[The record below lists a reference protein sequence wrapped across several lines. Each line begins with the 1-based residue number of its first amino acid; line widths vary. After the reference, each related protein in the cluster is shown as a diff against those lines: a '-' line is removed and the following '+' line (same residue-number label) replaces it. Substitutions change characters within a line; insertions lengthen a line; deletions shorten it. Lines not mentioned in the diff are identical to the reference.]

1 MSSAEV
7 NAPLLDV
14 QALGVRFPQSDG
26 SVLHAVD
33 DVSFTIARGETLGIV
48 GESGCGKSSVA
59 RAIVR
64 LGPISAG
71 CVRFDGAALEALDAG
86 ALRTLRRELQIV
98 FQDARAALD
107 PRMRVGVAI
116 EQPLISLFPKLTR
129 AERQRRVRD
138 TMKRVGLAAA
148 LADRHP
154 GTLSGGQC
162 RRVDLARALVV
173 GPRLLVC
180 DEPLAGLDVSLQA
193 QIANLLVELKG
204 TLALTL
210 LLIAHDLALVRQLSD
225 RVLVM
230 YLGRVVELASCAAL
244 YAAPR
249 HPYTR
254 ALLAS
259 VPVPDPR
266 AQRRVRPLAG
276 ELPSPLAPP
285 SGCAF
290 RTRCAYAIER
300 CAAERPSLRAV
311 GESLVACH
319 RADEPG
325 WDIAGSAG
333 AILRAPREPR
343 SCP

>member
-7 NAPLLDV
+7 SAPFLEV
-14 QALGVRFPQSDG
+14 RGLGVRFPQSDG
-26 SVLHAVD
+26 RVLHAVD
-33 DVSFTIARGETLGIV
+33 DVSFTLDRGETLGIV

-71 CVRFDGAALEALDAG
+71 SVRFDGTALEALEG
-86 ALRTLRRELQIV
+86 RALRVLRRELQIV
-98 FQDARAALD
+98 FQDARATLD
-107 PRMRVGVAI
+107 PRMRIGLAI
-116 EQPLISLFPKLTR
+116 EQPLIALFPKLTR
-129 AERQRRVRD
+129 AERQDRVRA
-138 TMKRVGLAAA
+138 TMERVGLDPAM
-148 LADRHP
+148 ADRYP
-154 GTLSGGQC
+154 GALSGGQC
-162 RRVDLARALVV
+162 RRVGLARALVV

-180 DEPLAGLDVSLQA
+180 DEPLSGLDVSLQG
-193 QIANLLVELKG
+193 QVANLLVELKR
-204 TLALTL
+204 TLGLTL
-210 LLIAHDLALVRQLSD
+210 LLIAHDLALVRQLGD

-230 YLGRVVELASCAAL
+230 YLGRVVELASCDTL
-244 YAAPR
+244 YASPR

-266 AQRRVRPLAG
+266 AQRSVRPLGG

-290 RTRCAYAIER
+290 RTRCAYAVER
-300 CAAERPSLRAV
+300 CAAERPTLRAV

-325 WDIAGSAG
+325 WDIAGSGG
-333 AILRAPREPR
+333 AILSNPA
-343 SCP
+343 

>member
-1 MSSAEV
+1 MSPAEV
-7 NAPLLDV
+7 RTPLLDV
-14 QALGVRFPQSDG
+14 QSLGVRFPQPDG
-26 SVLHAVD
+26 CMLHAVD
-33 DVSFTIARGETLGIV
+33 DVSFTLARGETLGIV

-71 CVRFDGAALEALDAG
+71 SVRFDGRALETLDA
-86 ALRTLRRELQIV
+86 RTLRATRRELQIV

-107 PRMRVGVAI
+107 PRMRAGVAI
-116 EQPLISLFPKLTR
+116 EQPLIALCPQLTR
-129 AERQRRVRD
+129 AERHGRVRE
-138 TMKRVGLAAA
+138 TMERVGLAPA
-148 LADRHP
+148 LADRRP
-154 GTLSGGQC
+154 GALSGGQC

-180 DEPLAGLDVSLQA
+180 DEPLSGLDVSLQA
-193 QIANLLVELKG
+193 QVANLLVELKR

-230 YLGRVVELASCAAL
+230 YLGRVVELASCEAL
-244 YAAPR
+244 YASPR

-259 VPVPDPR
+259 VPVPDPG
-266 AQRRVRPLAG
+266 AQRRIRPLAG

-300 CAAERPSLRAV
+300 CAAERPALRTV

-325 WDIAGSAG
+325 DIAGSGG
-333 AILRAPREPR
+333 AILPTPA
-343 SCP
+343 